1 MNSSWSSWKNE
12 ITAVFQKEWKSE
24 SRSLSGITTTALLCL
39 VSVVIANNITWTTT
53 INPMIGAGIYWMIL
67 VFSAS
72 VSLTR
77 TFLQEEE
84 NRTGDFWRLMARPEA
99 VYWGKSLFN
108 ILQMV
113 IATTLMSVAFV
124 ILVKVHIEDPVVFI
138 TTALGGAISIAST
151 VTLAGAI
158 SATANNRYTLA
169 AAISVPI
176 LIVLVNIGI
185 TGTATAFGEG
195 LKDGQR
201 AGFVM
206 IAYAIAACSIGPM
219 VYSKIWKG

>member
-1 MNSSWSSWKNE
+1 MSSTSSSWKNE
-12 ITAVFQKEWKSE
+12 ITAVFMKEWKSE

-39 VSVVIANNITWTTT
+39 VSVVIANNITWTTS
-53 INPMIGAGIYWMIL
+53 INPMVGAGIYWMIL

-77 TFLQEEE
+77 TFLLEED
-84 NRTGDFWRLMARPEA
+84 NRTADFWRLMARPEA
-99 VYWGKSLFN
+99 VYWGKALFN
-108 ILQMV
+108 ILQML
-113 IATTLMSVAFV
+113 IATALMSVAFI
-124 ILVKVHIEDPVVFI
+124 ILVKVHIDDSLTFI
-138 TTALGGAISIAST
+138 TTAIGGAISIAMT

-158 SATANNRYTLA
+158 AAPANNRYTLA

-185 TGTATAFGEG
+185 TGTATACGEG

-201 AGFVM
+201 AGIVM
-206 IAYAIAACSIGPM
+206 FAYAAAACSIGPV